1 MFIVDTIGI
10 FLLMWFVQKYDR
22 TAELKF
28 QKVPLF
34 FIFADGPLLLDA
46 DILKIVCLAQRK
58 KTSNTWLLFHSR
70 HVKWT
75 HCLPKDSLS
84 RCRCL
89 KKKQNLSFMFLL
101 SGFMCLLAFRDWL
114 FAVPWTVACQA
125 TLSME
130 FSRQEYWRV
139 LPFPTPGDLTY
150 PGIKLLHLLQRD
162 SLPLCH
168 LGSPSVSSS

>member
-58 KTSNTWLLFHSR
+58 KTSHTWLLFHSR

-89 KKKQNLSFMFLL
+89 KKKTEPLFHVPVI
-101 SGFMCLLAFRDWL
+101 WL
-114 FAVPWTVACQA
+114 YVFVSISW
-125 TLSME
+125 
-130 FSRQEYWRV
+130 
-139 LPFPTPGDLTY
+139 LTFCS
-150 PGIKLLHLLQRD
+150 PMNC
-162 SLPLCH
+162 SLPGYSVHGIFQARILACAAISYSR
-168 LGSPSVSSS
+168 GSYLPRDQTPTSPAERFLTTVPPGKPISE